1 MDKVDRIVLEITAE
15 ANGRQRLNKKLKRV
29 RIGDGKYRKATDDN
43 FDNALAWLADEGYEL
58 EHVANPATVAGTV
71 TVRYIYQLAQAEKCE
86 HDLPIGC
93 CAICQDRKVAQQ
105 RV

>member
-29 RIGDGKYRKATDDN
+29 RIGDGTYRSSKSDN
-43 FDNALAWLADEGYEL
+43 FDNALAWLEHEGYEL

-71 TVRYIYQLAQAEKCE
+71 TMRYIYQLADNKCE
-86 HDLPIGC
+86 HDLPAGC
-93 CAICQDRKVAQQ
+93 CAICQDKKIAGQ
-105 RV
+105 RA